1 MRHST
6 RNASFSV
13 HNMYE
18 TTSFDS
24 NPCHR
29 VKTSSIFVSLIPHK
43 SKSDIEPLRMS
54 SM

>member
-13 HNMYE
+13 HSMYE
-18 TTSFDS
+18 TTSFDA
-24 NPCHR
+24 NPSHSL
-29 VKTSSIFVSLIPHK
+29 KTSRIFVLLIPHK
-43 SKSDIEPLRMS
+43 SKSNIEPLRMF